1 MLGCEC
7 FEIILGRH
15 GSNTA
20 VACCYAMTKRCRPRI
35 RNTHTLERGW
45 NMNTQTPRTYGLR
58 VLSMSALALVLA
70 QAPVHLDL
78 SNLSLH
84 VTQAYADSGS
94 SCFVANTKVRMADG
108 SLRAIE
114 AIEVGDQVLGRD
126 GRVNTVME
134 IERVPLGRRKLYAFN
149 GGRPFVTEEHPFMT
163 RHGWRSIEP
172 DSTREE
178 NPKLIVAPLREEIPK
193 DRVSPPES

>member
-1 MLGCEC
+1 MSISIFFVLPWKQHC
-7 FEIILGRH
+7 RH
-15 GSNTA
+15 LLL
-20 VACCYAMTKRCRPRI
+20 RHEERDRLRI
-35 RNTHTLERGW
+35 RNRQLLKRGTI
-45 NMNTQTPRTYGLR
+45 MNTRTTRTNGLR
-58 VLSMSALALVLA
+58 VLSMSALALVLGH
-70 QAPVHLDL
+70 APVHLDL
-78 SNLSLH
+78 SDFNVH

-108 SLRAIE
+108 SLRAIDT
-114 AIEVGDQVLGRD
+114 IKVGDQVLGRD

-178 NPKLIVAPLREEIPK
+178 NPKLIVAPLR
-193 DRVSPPES
+193 